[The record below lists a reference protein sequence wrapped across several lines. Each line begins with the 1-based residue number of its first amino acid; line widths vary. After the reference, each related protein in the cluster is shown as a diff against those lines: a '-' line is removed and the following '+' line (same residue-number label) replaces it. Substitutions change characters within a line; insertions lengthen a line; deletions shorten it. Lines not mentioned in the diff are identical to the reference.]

1 MAQLRD
7 SSVEDPFAGRSISQV
22 RGLCNQRG
30 IMNHKS
36 VAVLLQHNESEVEL
50 DLNKTKGE
58 DMRE

>member
-1 MAQLRD
+1 
-7 SSVEDPFAGRSISQV
+7 
-22 RGLCNQRG
+22 
-30 IMNHKS
+30 MNHKS